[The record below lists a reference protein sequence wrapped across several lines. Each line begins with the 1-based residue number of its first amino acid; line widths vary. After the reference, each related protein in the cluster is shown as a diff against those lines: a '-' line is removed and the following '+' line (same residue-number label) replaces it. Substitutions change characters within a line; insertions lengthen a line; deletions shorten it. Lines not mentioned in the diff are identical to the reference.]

1 MKETTLDIVLPC
13 YNPAPGWVQ
22 QITQAYAQLSKLLP
36 ETRIHI
42 ILVNDG
48 SVKGISDADIMQL
61 QQDIPACQ
69 YHAYTQNTGKGH
81 ALRTGVSKST
91 ADYIIYTDVDFPY
104 TIDSIFRVYNALYQ
118 NQCDI
123 AAGVKDAAY
132 YAHVPP
138 VRRFISK
145 VLRFLTASVLRLHI
159 SDTQCGLKGFNQK
172 GKALFVR
179 TQINRYLFDLE
190 FIYLASRAQQLT
202 LVPIPVTL
210 RDDVQFSSMRFRTL
224 SQEAWNFIKIVMR
237 SL

>member
-1 MKETTLDIVLPC
+1 MKEKTLDIVLPC
-13 YNPAPGWVQ
+13 YNPAQGWVQ
-22 QITQAYAQLSKLLP
+22 HIIQAYTQLSTQLP

-48 SVKGISDADIMQL
+48 SVKGVSETDILQL
-61 QQDIPACQ
+61 QQDIPASH
-69 YHAYTQNTGKGH
+69 YTAYAQNAGKGH
-81 ALRTGVSKST
+81 ALRKGVGQST

-104 TIDSIFRVYNALYQ
+104 TIESILRVYTSLDH

-132 YAHVPP
+132 YTHVPQ
-138 VRRFISK
+138 VRRIISK
-145 VLRFLTASVLRLHI
+145 VLRFCTTAILRLKV

-172 GKALFVR
+172 GKELFLR

-190 FIYLASRAQQLT
+190 FIFLASRTQNIT
-202 LVPIPVTL
+202 LLSIPVTL
-210 RDDVQFSSMRFRTL
+210 RDDVQFSSMRLRTL
-224 SQEAWNFIKIVMR
+224 TQEAWNFIKIVVR

>member
-22 QITQAYAQLSKLLP
+22 HITQAYTQLSAQLP

-48 SVKGISDADIMQL
+48 SVKGISDTDIRQL
-61 QQDIPACQ
+61 QQVIPASQ
-69 YHAYTQNTGKGH
+69 YNFYTQNAGKGH

-104 TIDSIFRVYNALYQ
+104 TIDSILRVYRSLDQ

-132 YAHVPP
+132 YTHVPQ
-138 VRRFISK
+138 VRRIISK
-145 VLRFLTASVLRLHI
+145 VLRFCTTAILRLKV

-172 GKALFVR
+172 GKELFLR

-190 FIYLASRAQQLT
+190 FIFLASRTQNIT
-202 LVPIPVTL
+202 LLSIPVTL
-210 RDDVQFSSMRFRTL
+210 RDDVQFSSMRLRTL

-237 SL
+237 SI